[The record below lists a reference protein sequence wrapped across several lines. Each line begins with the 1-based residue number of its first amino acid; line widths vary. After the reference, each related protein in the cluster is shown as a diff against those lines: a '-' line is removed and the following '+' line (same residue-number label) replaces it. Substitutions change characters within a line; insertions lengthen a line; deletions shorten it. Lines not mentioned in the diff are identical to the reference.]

1 MTVQMVTSGRGRSQR
16 LFVNETVLIVQ
27 FQRVSGREERKYGP
41 NTAQWPT
48 DALPKIINVK
58 EFVDSLASKTWFK
71 EEKQWM
77 KDNESMVQQ
86 QNVAGEIRWK
96 KSRWRSRQAMSSTNQ
111 SGQPTRFNQSPTIG
125 PGYQHAYP
133 PTFPPGSPMMSPH
146 VPRPGAPRPFNLS
159 TSLGAPEPEH
169 TQFRSGQAYP
179 GSYHPYS
186 KDKNSGS

>member
-1 MTVQMVTSGRGRSQR
+1 MVTSGRGRSQR
-16 LFVNETVLIVQ
+16 LFVNEIVLIVQ

-96 KSRWRSRQAMSSTNQ
+96 KSRWISRQAMSSTNQ
-111 SGQPTRFNQSPTIG
+111 PGQPTRFNQSPTIG

-146 VPRPGAPRPFNLS
+146 VPRPGASRPFNLS